1 MMNPTTLTFERDY
14 NSYPD
19 NCIYCKMVVR
29 VEETDVEVYYML
41 TDENGLHRYKST
53 HSGIK
58 FTSSFVSQFAEQFTA
73 YAFADGSVTT
83 DGWACVRELE
93 LQLSDIF

>member
-1 MMNPTTLTFERDY
+1 MMNPTTFTFERDA
-14 NSYPD
+14 NSDTD
-19 NCIYCKMVVR
+19 NCIYCKMVIR
-29 VEETDVEVYYML
+29 VEETDVEIYYTL

-58 FTSSFVSQFAEQFTA
+58 FTSSFVSQFAELFTA
-73 YAFADGSVTT
+73 YAFEDGSVTS
-83 DGWACVRELE
+83 DGWMCVRELE